1 MSSKCV
7 ACGKEKLEK
16 DEIAICK
23 KLLGTKTPSFFCL
36 DCLAGHLNTTV
47 EEIKDK
53 IEEFK
58 SEGCKLFK

>member
-1 MSSKCV
+1 MFKCV

-23 KLLGTKTPSFFCL
+23 KLLWSKTPAFFCL
-36 DCLAGHLNTTV
+36 GCLADYLNTTV
-47 EEIKDK
+47 DEINDK

-58 SEGCKLFK
+58 SEGCKLFQ